1 MGVRWPYTEL
11 KAQSNCL
18 KTAILSYLKY
28 LFTDLKV
35 AAANRRQLNAAS
47 NTAFR
52 TDTVLNSYWHGLVT
66 LKNYNT
72 QSSEKI
78 INKMAINFNNKSFLC
93 TDWVCV
99 VFCVFFFKIPHAAN
113 CSPLVDGSHW
123 GNKQSLLILQEEKK
137 CQKNT

>member
-1 MGVRWPYTEL
+1 MTLYWVKST
-11 KAQSNCL
+11 CL
-18 KTAILSYLKY
+18 KTEILSYLKY

-52 TDTVLNSYWHGLVT
+52 TDTLLNSYWHGLVT

-78 INKMAINFNNKSFLC
+78 INKMAINFNNIKSFLC
-93 TDWVCV
+93 TDW
-99 VFCVFFFKIPHAAN
+99 FIFFFKISHSAN
-113 CSPLVDGSHW
+113 CSPLVNGSHW
-123 GNKQSLLILQEEKK
+123 GKKKKKSLLILQEEKK